1 MSTLRAIAAEPQF
14 DRAGWWDPACR
25 AFRSLRSVSNFRLD
39 LLRRWL
45 PGSWRGRCVVDLG
58 CGGGLLGVPLAAA
71 GATVVGVDLARTALQ
86 AASQRRQQGFLPV
99 AGDLGTAPIADH
111 SADVVLL
118 ADVLEHVADPAAV
131 VGEAARLLRP
141 GGFLF
146 VNTIHRTLRSRLFA
160 ITLGEGLGFIPRGTH
175 RWRQFVTP
183 TELDASA
190 QCASLRLVRR
200 TGERPLLGATL
211 RQGAVVLGEARSLA
225 VGYAALYRSL
235 P

>member
-1 MSTLRAIAAEPQF
+1 MNAGQQAAAEPQF
-14 DRAGWWDPACR
+14 DRSGWWDPACR
-25 AFRSLRSVSNFRLD
+25 AFRSLRSVSTFRLE
-39 LLRRWL
+39 LLHRWL
-45 PGSWRGRCVVDLG
+45 PGSWRRRLVVDLG

-86 AASQRRQQGFLPV
+86 AAAQRAQAGFLPV
-99 AGDLGTAPIADH
+99 AGDLGATPIADH
-111 SADVVLL
+111 SADLVLL

-131 VGEAARLLRP
+131 VAGAGRLLRP
-141 GGFLF
+141 GGHLF
-146 VNTIHRTLRSRLFA
+146 VNTIHRTLQSRLFA

-183 TELDASA
+183 TELDSSA
-190 QCASLRLVRR
+190 QRAHLRLVRR

-211 RQGAVVLGEARSLA
+211 RQGAVVLRESRSLA